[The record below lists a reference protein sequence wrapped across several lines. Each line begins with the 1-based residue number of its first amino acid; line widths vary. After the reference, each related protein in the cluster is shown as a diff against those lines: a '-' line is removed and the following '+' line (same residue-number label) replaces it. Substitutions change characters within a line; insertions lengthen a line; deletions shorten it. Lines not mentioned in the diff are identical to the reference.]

1 MSKAK
6 QSLREDSG
14 VQATNAEAEADGI
27 PAAAP
32 IDADDVADAALEAER
47 ARWLPTS
54 ELSDAEREAY
64 LACEVEGLAPSELAA
79 LPDVDVSPS
88 TVRTQLSRARRKVEE
103 ASR

>member
-14 VQATNAEAEADGI
+14 VQATNAEAAAGGI

-32 IDADDVADAALEAER
+32 IDEDDVADAALEAER

-54 ELSDAEREAY
+54 ELSEAEREAY